1 MVTTKVMQLMNK
13 GEMFWIE
20 RENCYCGVEV
30 LVVENRVELGAID
43 IIVSCLKKNCDKIW
57 SFNFFNMN
65 IFTMDYTYVI
75 SWWVFDDK
83 KNLHVFSFLL

>member
-1 MVTTKVMQLMNK
+1 MFTSNRPSILIAKHLMVTTKVMQLMNK

-43 IIVSCLKKNCDKIW
+43 IIVSCLKNK
-57 SFNFFNMN
+57 
-65 IFTMDYTYVI
+65 
-75 SWWVFDDK
+75 
-83 KNLHVFSFLL
+83 L